1 MIDRIVQDHVFIDFS
16 ADYILGDEQV
26 DVNYPARF
34 ATVGFQLMSTN
45 LLASLMDRI
54 RKEDGYTPF
63 YPVDEYTES
72 MCDHDGWY
80 DFFIGLNAWNETKV
94 DNCIEAVVCNSHSAD
109 EGQRYTIDLS
119 HEEQIA
125 MFNRLDEQCRKHLGK
140 SCDELLEE
148 AEAQMKK
155 AWAED
160 TSCQL
165 MFVDGTDS
173 GEQTAREQIGGDPR

>member
-1 MIDRIVQDHVFIDFS
+1 MIERILQDHVFIDFS
-16 ADYILGDEQV
+16 ADYIYGDEQI
-26 DVNYPARF
+26 DVTYPARF

-45 LLASLMDRI
+45 LLASLVDRI
-54 RKEDGYTPF
+54 RKEEGYTPF
-63 YPVDEYTES
+63 YPVDEYTEA

-80 DFFIGLNAWNETKV
+80 DFYIGLNAWNETRM
-94 DNCIEAVVCNSHSAD
+94 DSCIEAVVCNSHSAD

-140 SCDELLEE
+140 SCDELLAE
-148 AEAQMKK
+148 AEDVMKK
-155 AWAED
+155 AWAEV

-165 MFVDGTDS
+165 VFMDGTAS
-173 GEQTAREQIGGDPR
+173 GEQPAAEGGESP